1 MNKILLFFFATFFL
15 ASCSTT
21 KPIISDTNPPKME
34 TKELDEYVVKAKP
47 IHKDPEKIVVPAY
60 QGTRTL
66 DNDLLHSKLAVSFDI
81 PKQELMGQA
90 TLTLK
95 PVFYPTNTLALDA
108 KGFTFTKVKLN
119 NASGKDL
126 KYQYDGRQITI
137 ELGQY
142 FERTQTYKIYIDY
155 VAHPTE
161 GPKGGSAAIQSDQGL
176 YFVDP
181 TETDP
186 EKPTQ
191 IWTQGETESNSK
203 WCPTIDTPNERATHE
218 IAITVPKK
226 FVTLSNGV
234 FERGVVNKD
243 GTRTDF
249 WKMDIPQTPYLMMMA
264 VGEFEVIRDT
274 WQGKPIAY
282 YVESQYKEYATDIF
296 PYTKEM
302 LTFFSDL
309 LGVPYP
315 WQKYDQVVVRD
326 FVSGAMENT
335 TAVVFQE
342 FVNGTKRELMGQHR
356 NELIV
361 AHEMFHH
368 WFGNYVTCES
378 WANTALNEGFANY
391 SEYLWFEH
399 KHGKE
404 MADQHLLEELN
415 GYMNNTPYHPLINY
429 RYVDK
434 EDMFDGHS
442 YNKGGCTLHMLRNI
456 VGDDAFFA
464 SLKRYLTTNSLS
476 SIELAELRM
485 AFEDELGMDMHW
497 FFDQWYEKSGHPELE
512 AKHTYDASAKTL
524 TLTIEQVQKGTDVPE
539 VFLLP
544 LKVDVY
550 NSEGKAIRRSIEMN
564 TRKQS
569 FTLSNI
575 DYQPAVVEL
584 DPEGVLL
591 GTIEYLNRSAI
602 SWKELYHFNP
612 SYRSRANAVKK
623 LIAPLREKGELKGFA
638 KSLLKDP
645 FWEFRQTGLYILEG
659 LGTDTES
666 IGIVERLA
674 QSDKSVKIREQAI
687 KLLGET
693 GDVKY
698 TPLME
703 RVLSD
708 NTLAYAITGAALTAL
723 NKIDPVKAAKSLKPL
738 ENIKNQSIIASV
750 SEIYAKNP
758 AKDQLV
764 FFEKNLSTIKGFEA
778 VDFIGNYVIVLSKL
792 QPEQLPSLFEKLK
805 NMATDMKQAPERRFA
820 CTKTIA
826 DNMINAPAAQR
837 TLLSNYVKT
846 IKEEETLDE
855 LKAIYKQ
862 MF

>member
-1 MNKILLFFFATFFL
+1 MNKIFLVLLASFL
-15 ASCSTT
+15 IASCSTT
-21 KPIISDTNPPKME
+21 KPSISDTNPPKIE
-34 TKELDEYVVKAKP
+34 TKELEEYVVKAKP
-47 IHKDPEKIVVPAY
+47 IHKDPEKIVVPTY

-95 PVFYPTNTLALDA
+95 PMFYPVNTLVLDA
-108 KGFTFTKVKLN
+108 KGFTFSKVKLN
-119 NASGKDL
+119 NATGKDL
-126 KYQYDGRQITI
+126 KYQYDDRQII
-137 ELGQY
+137 INLGRY
-142 FERTQTYKIYIDY
+142 YERTETYKVYLDY
-155 VAHPTE
+155 VAHPTQ

-181 TETDP
+181 NETDP
-186 EKPTQ
+186 DKPTQ

-218 IAITVPKK
+218 LAITVPKK

-249 WKMDIPQTPYLMMMA
+249 WKMDMPQTPYLMMMA
-264 VGEFEVIRDT
+264 VGEYAVIRDT
-274 WQGKPIAY
+274 WNGKPIAY
-282 YVESQYKEYATDIF
+282 YVEPQYKEYATDIF

-302 LTFFSDL
+302 LTFFSNR

-342 FVNGTKRELMGQHR
+342 FVNGTKRELLGQHR

-368 WFGNYVTCES
+368 WFGDYITCES
-378 WANTALNEGFANY
+378 WANTTLNEGFANY
-391 SEYLWFEH
+391 SEYLWLEH

-404 MADQHLLEELN
+404 TADQHLLEELN

-429 RYVDK
+429 HYVDK

-464 SLKRYLTTNSLS
+464 SLKRYLTTNALS

-512 AKHTYDASAKTL
+512 VTHTYDASAKTV
-524 TLTIEQVQKGTDVPE
+524 TLTIEQVQKGTDIPE

-544 LKVDVY
+544 LKVDIY
-550 NSEGKAIRRSIEMN
+550 NSAGKAIRRSIEMN

-569 FTLSNI
+569 FTINNI
-575 DYQPAVVEL
+575 DYNPGVVEL

-591 GTIEYLNRSAI
+591 GTINYLNRSTIA
-602 SWKELYHFNP
+602 WKELYHFNP
-612 SYRSRANAVKK
+612 SYRSRAHAVKK

-638 KSLLKDP
+638 LSLLKDS

-659 LGTDTES
+659 MGTSPESLGL
-666 IGIVERLA
+666 VERLA
-674 QSDKSVKIREQAI
+674 QSDKNVKVREQAI
-687 KLLGET
+687 KLLGAT
-693 GDVKY
+693 GDLKY

-703 RVLSD
+703 RILSD

-723 NKIDPVKAAKSLKPL
+723 NKLDPAKAAKSLKPL
-738 ENIKNQSIIASV
+738 ENIKNQSIMASV
-750 SEIYAKNP
+750 SSIYANNP
-758 AKDQLV
+758 SLEHLS
-764 FFEKNLSTIKGFEA
+764 FFEQNLPKIKGFEA
-778 VDFIGNYVIVLSKL
+778 VDFIGNYVTVLSKL
-792 QPEQLPSLFEKLK
+792 QPEKLPKLFEKLK
-805 NMATDMKQAPERRFA
+805 DMATDMKQAPERRFA
-820 CTKTIA
+820 CTKIIA
-826 DNMINAPAAQR
+826 DNIIQAPPALR
-837 TLLSNYVKT
+837 TTLSTYVKT
-846 IKEEETLDE
+846 IKEKETLDE
-855 LKAIYKQ
+855 LKSIYKQ